1 MVYAMNCEDLE
12 KDIYLY
18 GELSAGERAAV
29 DRHVATCAGCRALLE
44 DVQQQHVL
52 TRQAVALR
60 PQAQDPARL
69 TAAIMAAIAPA
80 RRKHVIMDSAWLRYG
95 MAAASVL
102 LIVAF
107 CLEQPWAQGERGER
121 IAASPPLP
129 AHSPVM
135 DTRVLLANRR
145 QHRGET
151 PRSLIT
157 LYATCTHHNDCYN
170 EAVRNLKTRM
180 KL

>member
-1 MVYAMNCEDLE
+1 MNCEELE

-18 GELSAGERAAV
+18 RELNAGERAAV
-29 DRHVATCAGCRALLE
+29 DHHVATCAGCRALLE

-52 TRQAVALR
+52 TRQAVAPR
-60 PQAQDPARL
+60 PLAQDPARL

-80 RRKHVIMDSAWLRYG
+80 RRKHVIMDSTWLRYG

-107 CLEQPWAQGERGER
+107 FIEQSQGPARR
-121 IAASPPLP
+121 RVQAAATPLP
-129 AHSPVM
+129 LHSPVM
-135 DTRVLLANRR
+135 DSRALLARQGQNR
-145 QHRGET
+145 QI
-151 PRSLIT
+151 PQISLFT
-157 LYATCTHHNDCYN
+157 LYANCIQHNDCDN
-170 EAVRNLKTRM
+170 AAVRNFKAKM